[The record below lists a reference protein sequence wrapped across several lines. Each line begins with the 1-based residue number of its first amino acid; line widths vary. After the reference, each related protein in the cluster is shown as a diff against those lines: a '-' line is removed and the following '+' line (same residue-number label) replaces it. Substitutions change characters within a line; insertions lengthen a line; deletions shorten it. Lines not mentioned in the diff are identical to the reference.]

1 LALLD
6 IGERT
11 GVDDRLGQAL
21 GDWGGGIIEEE
32 AVEDDGEE
40 IAKRTLARKGGMTP
54 LHEACAMGEFVRVK
68 ALINAGA
75 DIEAV
80 DEDGMTPY
88 HYSEAGQMTE
98 STAAIIRG
106 DEIGTGDD
114 FNPKVKAFMLCLNE
128 IRVFYVLKDPD
139 FRKNDKGTW
148 GDCYARAMMELG
160 RESWLRKENPAAARR
175 LALPIEKL
183 SNQK

>member
-11 GVDDRLGQAL
+11 GVGDRLGQAL
-21 GDWGGGIIEEE
+21 GDWGGGIIKEE

-68 ALINAGA
+68 ALLKAGENMHA
-75 DIEAV
+75 M
-80 DEDGMTPY
+80 DENGMTPY
-88 HYSEAGQMTE
+88 HYAEAGQMTE
-98 STAAIIRG
+98 SMRS
-106 DEIGTGDD
+106 ETGNP
-114 FNPKVKAFMLCLNE
+114 NPKLKAFMLCLTE
-128 IRVFYVLKDPD
+128 IRIFYVLKDPD

-148 GDCYARAMMELG
+148 GDCYAWAMVELG
-160 RESWLRKENPAAARR
+160 RESWLKKKDSAAARR

>member
-1 LALLD
+1 MP
-6 IGERT
+6 
-11 GVDDRLGQAL
+11 VDDRLGQAL

-40 IAKRTLARKGGMTP
+40 FSTQRFVRKGGMTP
-54 LHEACAMGEFVRVK
+54 LHEACAMGEVVRVK

-106 DEIGTGDD
+106 DEIGTGNP
-114 FNPKVKAFMLCLNE
+114 NPKLKAFMLCLNE
-128 IRVFYVLKDPD
+128 IRIFYALKDPG

-160 RESWLRKENPAAARR
+160 RGSWLKKENPAAAMRR